1 MLNPNWAGLGNP
13 VGPKTACQL
22 RPQSGKSAIYSY
34 SERIKG
40 LKEPLT
46 SILGIDS
53 FKRSVSQH
61 LTRYGM
67 DTIAYLQDPHD
78 QTKCVH
84 IIDGS
89 TRFTVAS
96 SEKAAATQS
105 VLYDQYD
112 KENNA
117 SAVEFL
123 LASLSKERAA
133 SLLHRC
139 RKLND
144 SPYGDIVDPFPV
156 VWVHLMQDIAPS
168 SFETFQQLVKKL
180 EQLQPT
186 QYPGED
192 IGAMVCDF
200 YTIAEPLDLAGH
212 YLPNYT
218 SYLVTAAL
226 SAGGSTNDQDI
237 LFFRQEVNTIRK
249 RLNDLLA
256 ILPLLSRV
264 EQDRQLA

>member
-1 MLNPNWAGLGNP
+1 MSGASPTAPAPSSGTAKYSPTKPIMGGILTTSEDTPWTGGMPKPNWAGLVNP

-96 SEKAAATQS
+96 CEKAAATQS
-105 VLYDQYD
+105 ILYDQ
-112 KENNA
+112 
-117 SAVEFL
+117 
-123 LASLSKERAA
+123 
-133 SLLHRC
+133 
-139 RKLND
+139 
-144 SPYGDIVDPFPV
+144 
-156 VWVHLMQDIAPS
+156 
-168 SFETFQQLVKKL
+168 
-180 EQLQPT
+180 
-186 QYPGED
+186 
-192 IGAMVCDF
+192 
-200 YTIAEPLDLAGH
+200 
-212 YLPNYT
+212 
-218 SYLVTAAL
+218 
-226 SAGGSTNDQDI
+226 
-237 LFFRQEVNTIRK
+237 
-249 RLNDLLA
+249 
-256 ILPLLSRV
+256 
-264 EQDRQLA
+264 